1 MEQSEKRKIIEAI
14 LFSAPNGFVSLDH
27 LKQFFQE
34 DITNIL
40 EEIKVR
46 SADHGYTL
54 IERNG
59 KIALV
64 TRKEYAEI
72 LKNFWGIEEKEFSQA
87 SLEVLAVVAY
97 AGPMSLS
104 EINKIRGVNSSYVVN
119 RLVLRGL
126 LAVEKKN
133 ERRYYRLSPEFLNFL
148 GITNESELPD
158 YENIRKDLKKS

>member
-1 MEQSEKRKIIEAI
+1 
-14 LFSAPNGFVSLDH
+14 
-27 LKQFFQE
+27 
-34 DITNIL
+34 
-40 EEIKVR
+40 
-46 SADHGYTL
+46 L

-59 KIALV
+59 KIALA

-97 AGPMSLS
+97 GGPMSLS

-126 LAVEKKN
+126 LAVEKKD

-148 GITNESELPD
+148 GITKESELPD